1 MMPAP
6 EQARLLDVNWADQP
20 AENAYAVDILVL
32 AADRKGLLRDVSS
45 VFSDEEIDVVGVH
58 TLSDRHTDRASMRF
72 TVEVKNMEQLGRVM
86 GKLAQV
92 PDVIDVR
99 RPR

>member
-1 MMPAP
+1 
-6 EQARLLDVNWADQP
+6 
-20 AENAYAVDILVL
+20 
-32 AADRKGLLRDVSS
+32 
-45 VFSDEEIDVVGVH
+45 
-58 TLSDRHTDRASMRF
+58 MRF